1 MRNAFHDFAK
11 NPVSVNIQ
19 RSTFDRTSRVKTT
32 FNAGALVPFF
42 CDEVLPG
49 DTFNVQTSSFVRMV
63 TPYFPVMDDAYVDLY
78 YFYVPSRILW
88 KHWEELQGANKSTA
102 WDSST
107 DWKLPY
113 SANAGSV
120 KVGSAMDY
128 LGYPVALKPGDGLNL
143 LPFMAYLKIYDD
155 WFRDEN
161 LQEPNH
167 LLASFYDAGNN
178 AAIAFDQDPATMV
191 PLKVNKYH
199 DYFTSCL
206 PEPQKGGA
214 VDLPLGN
221 SAPVV
226 SSVASG
232 SRIYNGVYFN
242 ANGDFAAGD
251 SLKAGSGN
259 TSGVGVEINQFK
271 FNDTSAT
278 YVTPVIN
285 PGALGGF
292 LKADLSSATAATI
305 NDLRLA
311 FQTQKLLE
319 LDARGGT
326 RYIEVIKAQFGVNS
340 PDSRLQRPEY
350 LGGSHTR
357 LQMSQVAQTGSADG
371 SGTGNLGAYS
381 ATGSRNG
388 AFVKS
393 FVEHGYIIGLVAIRV
408 KHSYSQGLNAMFT
421 RTKRFDFYLPVFAH
435 LGEQPVYKRELYTAP
450 GVNEAANTQVFGFN
464 EAWASYRYK
473 PDMCTGFMRTNV
485 EGSLG
490 ARWTYGD
497 YFSTYPSLGAAFVQ
511 ESASNVNQTISVQG
525 TDANPIQFKADFL
538 VSNKATR
545 PMPLYSVPGLIDHN

>member
-161 LQEPNH
+161 LQEPDH
-167 LLASFYDAGNN
+167 LLATFYDAGNN

-214 VDLPLGN
+214 VNLPLGN
-221 SAPVV
+221 TAPLKDTGNCLY
-226 SSVASG
+226 SQLSNPTFGLASG
-232 SRIYNGVYFN
+232 WPETSGDIGAISTQCVGTGTAQSRGLGVNGSDWSAEAYNGI
-242 ANGDFAAGD
+242 
-251 SLKAGSGN
+251 
-259 TSGVGVEINQFK
+259 TSTSIGV
-271 FNDTSAT
+271 
-278 YVTPVIN
+278 
-285 PGALGGF
+285 
-292 LKADLSSATAATI
+292 DLSNATAATI

-421 RTKRFDFYLPVFAH
+421 RTKRFDFYLPVFSH

-450 GVNEAANTQVFGFN
+450 GVNEAANTEVFGFN
-464 EAWASYRYK
+464 EAWASYRFK

-497 YFSTYPSLGAAFVQ
+497 YFSTYPSLGSAFVQ

-525 TDANPIQFKADFL
+525 TE
-538 VSNKATR
+538 
-545 PMPLYSVPGLIDHN
+545 